1 MSEYSRS
8 NTTIGKQTKSPPR
21 GVKGLPILGNLPD
34 FARDPLDFLL
44 RQQALGDV
52 VNIRLGPRRMYQV
65 NHPAGV
71 QHVLQEHNQNYSK
84 EGFKT
89 DFIKLVV
96 GDGLITSDGSLW
108 LHQRRLMQPAFHRQ
122 QIQEM
127 TSMMVQAAKRE
138 LRGWEA
144 ALKSGDP
151 VDISAAMM
159 HLTLDIANRA
169 LFSTDIDAVA
179 GDELNQIAKALTVI
193 TGDVSYRY
201 ERPFYPLWAP
211 TARNRRYKD
220 AVNTLNG
227 IINRIIHNRRALL
240 KADPDAAPADLLTT
254 LMTARD
260 ADTGEGMS
268 DRQLRDEVTTL
279 FFAGHETTAI
289 TLIWAWVL
297 LARHPEVE
305 ARLHAEVDQS
315 LNGRLPTYADLEQL
329 PYTRMIID
337 ETLRLYPAAW
347 LTNRMAV
354 NEDVI
359 CGYAIPAGAFITLS
373 PYATHHH
380 PDFWPQPE
388 KFEPERFDPARKSE
402 RHPYAYFPF
411 GAGPRLCLGR
421 SMALVEAPLILA
433 TIAQHYRLCLDAS
446 QPVVPWAAATLRT
459 RQPVSM
465 YLFAR

>member
-1 MSEYSRS
+1 MSEYTTSNVTHGGSR
-8 NTTIGKQTKSPPR
+8 QLPAR
-21 GVKGLPILGNLPD
+21 GIKGLPILGNLPD

-52 VNIRLGPRRMYQV
+52 VNIRLGPRLMYQV

-71 QHVLQEHNQNYSK
+71 QHVLQENNHNYTK

-89 DFIKLVV
+89 DFVDLVV
-96 GDGLITSDGSLW
+96 GDGLITSDGDLW
-108 LHQRRLMQPAFHRQ
+108 LRQRRLMQPAFHRQ

-127 TSMMVQAAKRE
+127 AAMMVQSTEQA
-138 LRGWEA
+138 LQGWEA
-144 ALKSGDP
+144 ALKSGEP
-151 VDISAAMM
+151 VDISAVMM

-179 GDELNQIAKALTVI
+179 GGEIDQIARALTVI

-220 AVNTLNG
+220 AIDTLNT
-227 IINRIIHNRRALL
+227 IIYRIIHNRRALL
-240 KADPDAAPADLLTT
+240 EANPEAAPPDLLTT

-305 ARLHAEVDQS
+305 ARLHAEVDQV
-315 LNGRLPTYADLEQL
+315 LNSRLPTYMDLERL

-354 NEDVI
+354 SADVI
-359 CGYAIPAGAFITLS
+359 CGYAIPAKAFITLS

-402 RHPYAYFPF
+402 HHPYAYFPF
-411 GAGPRLCLGR
+411 GAGPRLCIGR

-433 TIAQHYRLCLDAS
+433 TIAQRYRLCLDAS
-446 QPVVPWAAATLRT
+446 RPVVPWAAATLRT
-459 RQPVSM
+459 REPVSM
-465 YLFAR
+465 SLFVR